1 MKGRR
6 RPSGDDN
13 DGGDSTNPFAD
24 DDSASSNNPFA
35 SNPFAAPTSSAS
47 SSTSTS
53 TSSTAS
59 APPPSSSSSAS
70 SAMAS
75 YYAQLAAPAPAAAPA
90 TPPAVA
96 RKSSTA
102 GLPTPT
108 GASTSLSSPSTSS
121 ASSPS
126 PTFKIERLDDWKP
139 NKEQGSILALSA
151 GSDVLC
157 IGTSNN
163 FLIRWNVESS
173 EIDAVQLSKRV
184 DDRIHRVFIDPFG
197 HHCLISMANGVTYYL
212 HCHWNKAHTLS
223 KLKGLVIE
231 SVAWNHL
238 EGSSIPTSH
247 RILLGTSKGL
257 IFEAQLDEKE
267 KDKHVKKLYDL
278 NEGDGGGAGGGGGG
292 PISGLSMEA
301 FPDVPAGEP
310 DRFLI
315 IAATPTRQYQ
325 FIGGPTFEKVFER
338 YASMPAFLELPGDLG
353 YSELRS
359 YAKYATTAEPLSQP
373 ASTVAWLTGAGIYY
387 GELRFAQQAEV
398 GEHVLEDGK
407 LLAYPQDP
415 VTRAIIPPLSLVVTE
430 FHFLLL
436 TPSRLIAINQLSE
449 EIVYEENF
457 NTKTTGEMVGLAY
470 DPVNSVK
477 WLYSNRAV
485 FEVVIEGEDREMWRL
500 FLQQGKYEEA
510 LEYAESEEDKQEV
523 MTAHA
528 DYYFTN
534 RQYQLAAKL
543 YAKTNRPFEEVALKF
558 VQLST
563 EKQSIAHIATQS
575 AQPSHSTAGQAGAH
589 ADGGVNGTQ
598 GGAPAAGGHSD
609 SGVGGVGSSST
620 SSLDA
625 RSALKIYLLEK
636 LEQLPSTAIIQQMM
650 ICTWLTEIFLDN
662 INRLQDPPPTP
673 ALTDAAEQRKAAA
686 TTANGGA
693 GAGEAA
699 AEDDGAPGP
708 DTSFS
713 PFRLEAADG
722 KAISGSMISLNS
734 PTSSP
739 LSSASAPPALFDDDP
754 FASLSSDERGDLLA
768 AELDEF
774 HTFLRDRS
782 DCLNKQTTIEL
793 LSSHG
798 RMEEWLLYAKDDL
811 EWVLQQHMQEEHH
824 DAALNLLRRHAQPAK
839 ITELY
844 YKFVPAL
851 IVHRPKETLDLLLD
865 VRPLDPAKL
874 IPALMRYEEHFDAAQ
889 QSGHALPSDAPPPSN
904 LALRYLEYCVYRLR
918 NRDPVVH
925 NYLISLYASEADSSP
940 FLRYLDSQKQSP
952 VFDTQYALRVCYDH
966 GQQQA
971 CVAIYTMMRL
981 YEEAV
986 TLALT
991 FDIPLAKRVIHQAE
1005 QTLDSSAAAAA
1016 GAAAPPANGLLTPT
1030 IDASTAKRLWLLIA
1044 KQIISTHSNSIS
1056 TAMSLLQD
1064 CGRLSLE
1071 DLLPF
1076 FPDFV
1081 RIGELKG
1088 EIARSLDAYNRSIE
1102 ALHGE
1107 MAASTSAAAKIRADL
1122 QSLKGRSGAV
1132 SVGRKCDICG
1142 LPVLSQPFLLF
1153 PCTHCVHTECAKQE
1167 MQSYWDKHPQ
1177 VRKRAIADRVQRE
1190 KRATRDRQQ
1199 RGAAAATG
1207 GAGTAAALLANAS
1220 AAADDWSTLSKQTKE
1235 ARVLSE
1241 AIASECVLCGSLMI
1255 DSVQLPFIAE
1265 QDPAEIREIET
1276 WKI

>member
-1 MKGRR
+1 
-6 RPSGDDN
+6 
-13 DGGDSTNPFAD
+13 
-24 DDSASSNNPFA
+24 
-35 SNPFAAPTSSAS
+35 
-47 SSTSTS
+47 
-53 TSSTAS
+53 
-59 APPPSSSSSAS
+59 
-70 SAMAS
+70 MAS
-75 YYAQLAAPAPAAAPA
+75 YYAQLATPASAAAPA
-90 TPPAVA
+90 TPPTVA
-96 RKSSTA
+96 RKTSSA
-102 GLPTPT
+102 GPPTPT
-108 GASTSLSSPSTSS
+108 ATSTSLSSPSTSS
-121 ASSPS
+121 SPASS

-139 NKEQGSILALSA
+139 NKEHGSIIALSA

-163 FLIRWNVESS
+163 YLVRWNVESS
-173 EIDAVQLSKRV
+173 EVDPIQLSKRL
-184 DDRIHRVFIDPFG
+184 DERIHRVFMDPFG
-197 HHCLISMANGVTYYL
+197 HHCLVSMAHGVTYYL

-223 KLKGLVIE
+223 KLKGLLIE

-257 IFEAQLDEKE
+257 IFEATLDEKE

-278 NEGDGGGAGGGGGG
+278 SDSDAGAGGGGGG
-292 PISGLSMEA
+292 PISGLAMEA
-301 FPDVPAGEP
+301 FPDTAAGEP
-310 DRFLI
+310 DKFLI

-338 YASMPAFLELPGDLG
+338 YAAMPAFLELPGDLG

-359 YAKYATTAEPLSQP
+359 YAKYATTKEPLSQP

-415 VTRAIIPPLSLVVTE
+415 VTRAVIPPLSLVVTE

-457 NTKTTGEMVGLAY
+457 NVKATGEMVGLAY

-477 WLYSNRAV
+477 WLYSQRAV

-500 FLQQGKYEEA
+500 FLQQGRYEEA

-523 MTAHA
+523 RVLHA
-528 DYYFTN
+528 DYYFHN

-558 VQLST
+558 VQLSSD
-563 EKQSIAHIATQS
+563 KQSIARTPQQPAQQTQS
-575 AQPSHSTAGQAGAH
+575 SAHMEGAH
-589 ADGGVNGTQ
+589 ADGVNGTH
-598 GGAPAAGGHSD
+598 GGGSTAGGHGE
-609 SGVGGVGSSST
+609 SGAGGVGSSST

-673 ALTDAAEQRKAAA
+673 ALTDAALQRKTATAAA
-686 TTANGGA
+686 AGGGA
-693 GAGEAA
+693 ATPGDPA
-699 AEDDGAPGP
+699 AEDDGAPGS

-722 KAISGSMISLNS
+722 KTVIGSMISL
-734 PTSSP
+734 SSP
-739 LSSASAPPALFDDDP
+739 ASGSASASAPSAVFDDDP

-782 DCLNKQTTIEL
+782 DCLNKPTTIEL

-811 EWVLQQHMQEEHH
+811 EWVLQQHMQEDHF
-824 DAALNLLRRHAQPAK
+824 DTALNLLRRHTQPAK
-839 ITELY
+839 VVELY

-889 QSGHALPSDAPPPSN
+889 HSGLAMPADAPTPSN
-904 LALRYLEYCVYRLR
+904 LALRYLEHCVYRLR

-925 NYLISLYASEADSSP
+925 NYLISLYASEADSAP

-952 VFDTQYALRVCYDH
+952 VFDTQYALRVCYEH
-966 GQQQA
+966 EQQQA

-1005 QTLDSSAAAAA
+1005 QSIDGNGAAAPAAAA
-1016 GAAAPPANGLLTPT
+1016 GAGAANGMQAPT

-1044 KQIISTHSNSIS
+1044 KQIIASHSDSIS
-1056 TAMSLLQD
+1056 TAMQLLQD

-1081 RIGELKG
+1081 RIGELKQ
-1088 EIARSLDAYNRSIE
+1088 EIARSLDAYNASIE
-1102 ALHGE
+1102 QLHSE
-1107 MAASTSAAAKIRADL
+1107 MANSTQAAQQIRNEL
-1122 QSLKGRSGAV
+1122 QQLKGRSGAV

-1153 PCTHCVHTECAKQE
+1153 PCTHCVHVDCARQE
-1167 MQSYWDKHPQ
+1167 MQSYWDKHPLI
-1177 VRKRAIADRVQRE
+1177 RKRAIAERVQKE

-1199 RGAAAATG
+1199 RGGAAQAAGAAAQ
-1207 GAGTAAALLANAS
+1207 LLANAA
-1220 AAADDWSTLSKQTKE
+1220 AAADDWASLSKQAKE

-1265 QDPAEIREIET
+1265 QDPAEMREIDT